1 MQPVSG
7 NNGGLPEPLRGVVVG
22 LGQMGQNHLRV
33 LRSFSPGDV
42 SVVAAVE
49 PDRLRCE
56 TVLRGLPDC
65 RGYETLTQAMADEKL
80 DFACIATPVEL
91 LPAAASE
98 ALQAGLH
105 VLVEKPMAPELGQAQ
120 ELMALDERVS
130 QRLGVGLVERCNPAV
145 RALKEKLSSG
155 QAGRIM
161 QMHARRLSPFPNRS
175 RMAGVALDLITH
187 DIDVMRYLSGAEVER
202 VFAETAG
209 GGGGGTEDLI
219 CSTVRFKGG
228 ITGLLES
235 NWISPTKVR
244 QLTVTCERGM
254 FVVDYL
260 TQDLTYYEHPT
271 KPTVW
276 EPLAGIRGGGEGN
289 MIRYA
294 IARWEPLRVQW
305 EGFLAAVQDGAPAPA
320 TAADAY
326 AALSIAEA
334 IKASGSQ
341 HELISPSQVPT
352 AAGIV

>member
-1 MQPVSG
+1 MQPVREG
-7 NNGGLPEPLRGVVVG
+7 NGQLPEPLRGVVVG
-22 LGQMGQNHLRV
+22 LGLMGQSHVRV
-33 LRSFSPGDV
+33 LQSLSPGDV
-42 SVVAAVE
+42 SVVAVVE
-49 PDRLRCE
+49 PNRLRCE
-56 TVLRGLPDC
+56 SALRGRPDT
-65 RGYETLTQAMADEKL
+65 RGYDSLKEALAAEEL

-91 LPAAASE
+91 LPEAASE

-105 VLVEKPMAPELGQAQ
+105 VLVEKPMAPGLAQAQ
-120 ELMALDERVS
+120 DLMALAERIPR
-130 QRLGVGLVERCNPAV
+130 QLGVGLVERCNPAV
-145 RALKEKLSSG
+145 RALKGKLSSG
-155 QAGRIM
+155 HAGRIM

-175 RMAGVALDLITH
+175 RMAGVALDLVTH

-202 VFAETAG
+202 VFAETAAG
-209 GGGGGTEDLI
+209 GGDGSEDLV
-219 CSTVRFKGG
+219 CSTVRFENG

-305 EGFLAAVQDGAPAPA
+305 EGFFAAVRDGAPAPA

-341 HELISPSQVPT
+341 HELISPNQIPT
-352 AAGIV
+352 TVGVV